1 MFTYLFL
8 FCIVLITNLIIGVL
22 LGMSGISGFLLP
34 LIYVG
39 ILVMPVHDS
48 LALSFL
54 SFAVAGIIG
63 AYSYWKAKNIDLKLT
78 LYLSIGSLLGAFLG
92 VQINVLIS
100 DFLAKLLL
108 YLFILLAGLSI
119 LLKKN
124 KETDSSLDES
134 QSKILNS
141 HLAVIIIGLVT
152 AAICS
157 LTGAGGPILLVP
169 LLASLGVNIRIAV
182 GVSLLNSVV
191 IAIPSI
197 FGYFA
202 HSSMGNLT
210 MLIIA
215 SMIGTIIGILIGARF
230 AAKVPI
236 NQLKIFIAIITILSS
251 VYMLVSLFL

>member
-1 MFTYLFL
+1 MFTNLFL
-8 FCIVLITNLIIGVL
+8 FSIVICSNLIIGVL

-39 ILVMPVHDS
+39 FLGMPLHDS

-54 SFAVAGIIG
+54 SFAVSGIIG
-63 AYSYWKAKNIDLKLT
+63 AYSYWKSKNMDLKLA
-78 LYLSIGSLLGAFLG
+78 LFLNIGSLPGAFLG

-100 DFLAKLLL
+100 DFLAELLL

-119 LLKKN
+119 LFKKN
-124 KETDSSLDES
+124 NENTITK
-134 QSKILNS
+134 QSILLN
-141 HLAVIIIGLVT
+141 HAFVVILLGFLT
-152 AAICS
+152 AAICA

-169 LLASLGVNIRIAV
+169 LLVSLGINIRVAV

-202 HSSMGNLT
+202 HANMKTITS
-210 MLIIA
+210 LIAA
-215 SMIGTIIGILIGARF
+215 SLIGTIIGILAGARL
-230 AAKVPI
+230 ANKVPI
-236 NQLKIFIAIITILSS
+236 HFLKIMIAVITILSS
-251 VYMLVSLFL
+251 VYMLVMLQVGA